1 MKAKIFL
8 LLLRF
13 KLQLRVI
20 WGKNIDM
27 LIVVSPAK
35 ALDFESPL
43 ATQKH
48 SQPVMLRRSKELVSV
63 LSTKTPE
70 DLRSLMSIS
79 DSLAELNFERY
90 QDWST
95 PFTTENSRPAV
106 LSFSGDT
113 YVGLDAAAKF
123 SERDFSHA
131 QKTLR
136 ILSGLY
142 GVLRPLDLIQPYRLE
157 MGSKLETKSAK
168 DLYGFWGNEIT
179 RKLNADLGESPGE
192 AMLVN
197 LASNEY
203 FKSVNPEEIKGTLV
217 TPTFLDRKEGGDYK
231 MVSFYAKRARGAM
244 ASWIIRNRVKAAKEF
259 RDFDE
264 DGYRFNNDRS
274 ELHAPV
280 YLRSN

>member
-1 MKAKIFL
+1 
-8 LLLRF
+8 
-13 KLQLRVI
+13 
-20 WGKNIDM
+20 M

-43 ATQKH
+43 TTKKY
-48 SQPVMLRRSKELVSV
+48 SQPAMMRRSKELVNV

-95 PFTTENSRPAV
+95 PFTTENSRPAI

-113 YVGLDAAAKF
+113 YIGLDAASKF

-131 QKTLR
+131 QKILR

-157 MGSKLETKSAK
+157 MGSKLKTKLAK
-168 DLYGFWGNEIT
+168 DLYGFWGDEIT
-179 RKLNADLGESPGE
+179 KQLNTDLQESPGE
-192 AMLVN
+192 TVLVN

-203 FKSVNPEEIKGTLV
+203 FKSVNPTEIEGTLV

-231 MVSFYAKRARGAM
+231 MVSFYAKRARGSM
-244 ASWIIRNRVKAAKEF
+244 ASWIIRNRVKAAKELK
-259 RDFDE
+259 DFDE
-264 DGYRFNNDRS
+264 DGYRYDDERS
-274 ELHAPV
+274 EFESPV